1 MSFIKSMLAEHETA
15 TENGMKTYTT
25 TENAL
30 TDFFFA
36 CGALRNQPEAR
47 VHELFSAALKEDPVI
62 ATRILFYSRDVRGGQ
77 GERRLFRVCLNHL
90 KTSNNVHVIK
100 FIQENLHVIPH
111 YGRWDDVLC
120 LLGHTN
126 ELDQLIG
133 NFIKQSL
140 YYGDALCAKWMPREK
155 SSKKDLA
162 IKLRSLMHLSAKD
175 YRKLLSKNTQVV
187 ENQMCAK
194 EWASINFST
203 VPSQAFLRYRKAFRR
218 HQEDRF
224 EKFNQ
229 DVAKGEAKV
238 NAGTLHPHQ
247 VVEQI
252 MNNHSVNVL
261 EMNNLWNNLKEFYTT
276 SEKILPIVDVSGS
289 MDQGTPKAMHVSIA
303 LGLYI
308 AERNN
313 GSFKNFF
320 ITFDDYPQ
328 FMLAN
333 QDCIV
338 DKVRFT
344 ERTPWGGST
353 NLEKTFEVI
362 LNKAKS
368 DDLAP
373 KDMPSKIIIFS
384 DMEFNQAVSGGWSHE
399 EYNYSALEMIHEQ
412 YQANGYEMP
421 KIIFWNLA
429 SRQSN
434 NPVRFDQEGTALVSG
449 FSPSIMTSILGGKE
463 FTPYSIMMDTL
474 ERYKEK
480 ISF

>member
-1 MSFIKSMLAEHETA
+1 MSFIKSMLKDHETT

-36 CGALRNQPEAR
+36 CGALRNAPNER
-47 VHELFSAALKEDPVI
+47 IEELFEAALVEDPVV

-77 GERRLFRVCLNHL
+77 GERKLFRVCLNHL
-90 KTSNNVHVIK
+90 KTLNNEKVISFLK
-100 FIQENLHVIPH
+100 ENLHVIPH
-111 YGRWDDVLC
+111 YGRWDDVLS
-120 LLGHTN
+120 LLEYNN

-140 YYGDALCAKWMPREK
+140 YYGDSLCAKWMPREK

-162 IKLRSLMHLSAKD
+162 KKLRNLLGLSAKD

-187 ENQMCAK
+187 ENKMCAR
-194 EWASINFST
+194 EWAEINFAH

-218 HQEDRF
+218 HQEERF
-224 EKFNQ
+224 EQFNK
-229 DVAKGEAKV
+229 DVSEGKETV

-247 VVEQI
+247 VI
-252 MNNHSVNVL
+252 SKCLSHGVNRL

-276 SEKILPIVDVSGS
+276 DERILPIVDVSAS
-289 MDQGTPKAMHVSIA
+289 MNQGTPLAMHVSIA

-308 AERNN
+308 SERNT
-313 GSFKNFF
+313 GDFKNFF
-320 ITFDDYPQ
+320 ITFDDNPE
-328 FMLAN
+328 FCLAD
-333 QDCIV
+333 QECIV
-338 DKVRFT
+338 DKVIYTRNA
-344 ERTPWGGST
+344 PWGGST
-353 NLEKTFEVI
+353 NIEKTFEVI
-362 LNKAKS
+362 LDKATYNRVNH
-368 DDLAP
+368 

-384 DMEFNQAVSGGWSHE
+384 DMEFNEATSPYAAE
-399 EYNYSALEMIHEQ
+399 DYNYSALEVIKQ
-412 YQANGYEMP
+412 KYSNAGYEMP

-429 SRQSN
+429 SRNKN

-449 FSPSIMTSILGGKE
+449 FSPSIMTAILGGKE
-463 FTPYSIMMDTL
+463 FTPYSIMMDAL
-474 ERYKEK
+474 EKYKEK